1 MEITSLL
8 QTEYVLLLVI
18 ALLLLMALLIAG
30 MWRLVKWGRKMPKGA
45 YLFLAL
51 FPLISIFPIPPP
63 QFKNVEKAKQEQ
75 RKRKEDGGEPP
86 ETD

>member
-1 MEITSLL
+1 MEITSVL
-8 QTEYVLLLVI
+8 QTGYVWLLVL
-18 ALLLLMALLIAG
+18 ALLLLKALLIAG
-30 MWRLVKWGRKMPKGA
+30 MRYLVKWGRKMPKGA

-86 ETD
+86 EQE